1 MYGRNTRTLGP
12 AAVAEA
18 LAHREARAGALT
30 LVDGFSSPLLV
41 LLVGLAVL
49 IRQVKGEGRI
59 ESSSVF
65 GCIIYQHLFIAA
77 ASAFI
82 PDSSRRSSLLSCS
95 APASHRPLLR
105 HVRRFHDPFRIGP
118 SGRDAAIFIEYAE

>member
-1 MYGRNTRTLGP
+1 MYMAGMNTRTLGP

-49 IRQVKGEGRI
+49 IR
-59 ESSSVF
+59 
-65 GCIIYQHLFIAA
+65 
-77 ASAFI
+77 
-82 PDSSRRSSLLSCS
+82 
-95 APASHRPLLR
+95 
-105 HVRRFHDPFRIGP
+105 
-118 SGRDAAIFIEYAE
+118 